1 MSGETLVEWTYFK
14 KADGQ
19 RSLNTTQLGRL
30 ELDLATV
37 TPFVSGGIVTRGS
50 GNMEIDQR
58 VRQQRTTAGLGGL
71 VHLGGRSRLRHRD
84 APRDRLQRRRP
95 RRRHLDGR
103 AQQEVTEGAVAFRMD
118 LRR

>member
-37 TPFVSGGIVTRGS
+37 TPFVSGGIVSTRQRP
-50 GNMEIDQR
+50 NMEIDQR

-84 APRDRLQRRRP
+84 APRKDRLQRRRP

-103 AQQEVTEGAVAFRMD
+103 ARK
-118 LRR
+118 